1 MESELI
7 LLEKI
12 SGGEIEE
19 MVFVPIVALI
29 IYICLV
35 YLLFYSDIDDRGT
48 NILCVLIAFYIF
60 EPYRRGFK
68 GLIDYLHY

>member
-1 MESELI
+1 MDTELI

-12 SGGEIEE
+12 NGSEIEE
-19 MVFVPIVALI
+19 TILIPMMALF
-29 IYICLV
+29 IYLILV
-35 YLLFYSDIDDRGT
+35 YTLFYTDIDDTGT
-48 NILCVLIAFYIF
+48 NILCILIAFYIF